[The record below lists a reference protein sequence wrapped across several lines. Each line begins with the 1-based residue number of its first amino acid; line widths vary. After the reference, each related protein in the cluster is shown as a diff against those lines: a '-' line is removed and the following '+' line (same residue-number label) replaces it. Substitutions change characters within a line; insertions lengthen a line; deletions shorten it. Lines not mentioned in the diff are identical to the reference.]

1 MAFGIS
7 FGKFNKITELIREAD
22 MMMYEEIIWGD
33 N

>member
-22 MMMYEEIIWGD
+22 MMMYEEKGKK
-33 N
+33 